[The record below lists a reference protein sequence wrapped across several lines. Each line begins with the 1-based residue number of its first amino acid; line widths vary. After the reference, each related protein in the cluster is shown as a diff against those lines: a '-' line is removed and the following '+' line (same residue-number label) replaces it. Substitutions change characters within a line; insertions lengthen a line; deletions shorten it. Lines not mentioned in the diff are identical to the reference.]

1 MDFTSLPV
9 QRSWNMDFIHGA
21 LSFAVHTE
29 EVLGF
34 HPFLQFRKL
43 TSEKEDGFLKDFWEV
58 AFQCSFS
65 NASSQTEPGGL
76 CSGEESLENL
86 PESVFE
92 MSMTGHSYSIYNAV
106 HAIAEGLHAMHSTSM
121 KRTIR
126 DKGWHETVYREP
138 WQLLHYLRS
147 ISFNNNVGETISFES
162 NGKLIAGFDIINW
175 VTFPNQ
181 SFFRVKV
188 GRMESQHFPGKIFTI
203 SEDTI
208 QWPRNLTEGR
218 PFSVCNANCRSGY
231 SRTKIEG
238 KPFCCYDCHPCPE
251 GKISNLNDMDDC
263 FPCPEDQYPN
273 KEQNSCLS
281 KTLTFL
287 SYEET
292 LGSILAICSLS
303 SSIILLLVLGIF
315 IKYKDT
321 PIVKANNRNLTY
333 ILLISLLLSFLCAL
347 LFIGKPHKMTCV
359 LRQSAFGVIF
369 TVAVSCV
376 LAKTIVV
383 ILAFMATQPKST
395 MRKWVGK
402 RLAISIVFFCSFIQV
417 VLCTVWLLT
426 FPPFPDF
433 NMHLMAEEIILEC
446 NENSF
451 VMFYCVLGFMFL
463 LALVSFTVAFF
474 ARKLPDSFNEAK
486 FITFS
491 MLIFCSVWLSFV
503 PSYLTTRGKHMV
515 AVEIF
520 SIMTS
525 SGGLLVCIFFPKC
538 FIIILRPELNSK
550 QQLRQRNT

>member
-1 MDFTSLPV
+1 MAFSPFYFFSLTSLT
-9 QRSWNMDFIHGA
+9 S
-21 LSFAVHTE
+21 LSTK
-29 EVLGF
+29 
-34 HPFLQFRKL
+34 PDTKWKL
-43 TSEKEDGFLKDFWEV
+43 CRPKL
-58 AFQCSFS
+58 
-65 NASSQTEPGGL
+65 L
-76 CSGEESLENL
+76 LHSLEKCKAF
-86 PESVFE
+86 S
-92 MSMTGHSYSIYNAV
+92 SILYEQVQPLSLCNNYCPLGYAK
-106 HAIAEGLHAMHSTSM
+106 
-121 KRTIR
+121 KR
-126 DKGWHETVYREP
+126 
-138 WQLLHYLRS
+138 
-147 ISFNNNVGETISFES
+147 
-162 NGKLIAGFDIINW
+162 
-175 VTFPNQ
+175 
-181 SFFRVKV
+181 
-188 GRMESQHFPGKIFTI
+188 
-203 SEDTI
+203 
-208 QWPRNLTEGR
+208 
-218 PFSVCNANCRSGY
+218 
-231 SRTKIEG
+231 IEG
-238 KPFCCYDCHPCPE
+238 KPFCCYDCLHCPE
-251 GKISNLNDMDDC
+251 GKISNRIDMDDC

-273 KEQNSCLS
+273 KEQNSCLP
-281 KTLTFL
+281 KTVTFL
-287 SYEET
+287 TYEET

-303 SSIILLLVLGIF
+303 SSFIIVLVLGIF
-315 IKYKDT
+315 IKYQDT

-333 ILLISLLLSFLCAL
+333 ILLISLLFSFLCAL
-347 LFIGKPHKMTCV
+347 LFIGKPYKATCL

-383 ILAFMATQPKST
+383 VLAFMATQPKSI

-433 NMHLMAEEIILEC
+433 NMHLMAEEIVLEC

-503 PSYLTTRGKHMV
+503 PSYLTTGGKHMV

-520 SIMTS
+520 SIITS
-525 SGGLLVCIFFPKC
+525 SAGLLVCIFFPKC

-550 QQLRQRNT
+550 QYIKQRNN